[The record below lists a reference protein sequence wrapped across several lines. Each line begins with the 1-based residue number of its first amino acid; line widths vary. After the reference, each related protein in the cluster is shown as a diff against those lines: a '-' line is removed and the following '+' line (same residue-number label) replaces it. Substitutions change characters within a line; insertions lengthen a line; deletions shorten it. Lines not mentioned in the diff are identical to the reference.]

1 MTLEFFLNLATA
13 LGVGLLIG
21 TERSWSGR
29 ESPGQEL
36 VAGIRTFGLAGLF
49 GGLAAVSVTHLGAFA
64 WVAMFIVL
72 GLLVIA
78 GYLIDA
84 RRSGDHGMTTEV
96 ALLLTFL
103 LGSLAIAESR
113 QLAAACAIVVALL
126 LSLKTRLHQALKRL
140 SEAELGGALK
150 MLFISVVL
158 LPALPNQGYGPWQA
172 LNPYTTWM
180 MVVLIAG
187 IGFAAYVAIRAFG
200 ARHGL
205 LVTALLGGIVSSTA
219 MTITLARLNAPQ
231 LRAALAAGLLATSA
245 LMFPRVLL
253 EVGIVNP
260 ALLPGLSLP
269 LAAAG
274 AIYAAGALFYYLRAA
289 SAADSDAEPLLK
301 NPFELGP
308 ALRFAA
314 LLVLILLLVEGAR
327 RWFGDAG
334 IYLVSLLAGLTD
346 VDAITL
352 SLASKARDGL
362 AHEDLT
368 VAAHRRLARKARQP
382 AYSFGNRIGQVG
394 QLRRE
399 DAHDRD
405 HRIAARNAGLR
416 EDFLDRLHRLR
427 QEAHILEL
435 PGPGRLPGRFEVQ
448 VVSRLAIGWAIDGRV
463 GGNLHVHAVVH
474 LKLLRVGAGA
484 GGLFVRL
491 RHESVDGRFDRR
503 PVAPQRRASN
513 GGNQV
518 LILFRRGDC
527 QGGCLGVVRLDS
539 SGEVELN
546 SLLANPLAILV
557 LVKQGFA
564 LSEVR
569 PHPRFDL
576 VHVIRREL
584 RKFRV
589 AIGGTQQSGL
599 NDHAIV
605 RIEQPLLNQLDENGL
620 IVFEPVV
627 DERVRVQIELSH
639 VALGEGRVQAV
650 AFQLVHE
657 FR

>member
-1 MTLEFFLNLATA
+1 MTLDFFLNLATA

-64 WVAMFIVL
+64 WVAIFIVL

-158 LPALPNQGYGPWQA
+158 LPALPNQGYGPWRA

-245 LMFPRVLL
+245 LMFPRILV
-253 EVGIVNP
+253 EIGAIHP
-260 ALLPGLSLP
+260 ALLKELALPFAATTLVYLGGTLFHALRGGRASQEAPDEPGL
-269 LAAAG
+269 
-274 AIYAAGALFYYLRAA
+274 R
-289 SAADSDAEPLLK
+289 
-301 NPFELGP
+301 NPFELLP

-314 LLVLILLLVEGAR
+314 LLSAILLLVEVGR
-327 RWFGDAG
+327 RLFGDAG
-334 IYLVSLLAGLTD
+334 IYAVALLSGLAD

-352 SLASKARDGL
+352 SLARAAQGELDPGVASRGIALAALSNSLVKAGL
-362 AHEDLT
+362 VVL
-368 VAAHRRLARKARQP
+368 VGGKRLALQTLP
-382 AYSFGNRIGQVG
+382 FS
-394 QLRRE
+394 L
-399 DAHDRD
+399 
-405 HRIAARNAGLR
+405 AGL
-416 EDFLDRLHRLR
+416 L
-427 QEAHILEL
+427 
-435 PGPGRLPGRFEVQ
+435 
-448 VVSRLAIGWAIDGRV
+448 
-463 GGNLHVHAVVH
+463 
-474 LKLLRVGAGA
+474 VGA
-484 GGLFVRL
+484 L
-491 RHESVDGRFDRR
+491 
-503 PVAPQRRASN
+503 
-513 GGNQV
+513 
-518 LILFRRGDC
+518 LIL
-527 QGGCLGVVRLDS
+527 L
-539 SGEVELN
+539 
-546 SLLANPLAILV
+546 
-557 LVKQGFA
+557 
-564 LSEVR
+564 
-569 PHPRFDL
+569 
-576 VHVIRREL
+576 
-584 RKFRV
+584 
-589 AIGGTQQSGL
+589 
-599 NDHAIV
+599 
-605 RIEQPLLNQLDENGL
+605 
-620 IVFEPVV
+620 
-627 DERVRVQIELSH
+627 
-639 VALGEGRVQAV
+639 
-650 AFQLVHE
+650 
-657 FR
+657 

>member
-1 MTLEFFLNLATA
+1 MKAPA
-13 LGVGLLIG
+13 
-21 TERSWSGR
+21 R
-29 ESPGQEL
+29 EL

-334 IYLVSLLAGLTD
+334 IYLVSLLA
-346 VDAITL
+346 A
-352 SLASKARDGL
+352 
-362 AHEDLT
+362 
-368 VAAHRRLARKARQP
+368 
-382 AYSFGNRIGQVG
+382 
-394 QLRRE
+394 
-399 DAHDRD
+399 
-405 HRIAARNAGLR
+405 
-416 EDFLDRLHRLR
+416 
-427 QEAHILEL
+427 
-435 PGPGRLPGRFEVQ
+435 
-448 VVSRLAIGWAIDGRV
+448 
-463 GGNLHVHAVVH
+463 
-474 LKLLRVGAGA
+474 
-484 GGLFVRL
+484 
-491 RHESVDGRFDRR
+491 
-503 PVAPQRRASN
+503 
-513 GGNQV
+513 
-518 LILFRRGDC
+518 
-527 QGGCLGVVRLDS
+527 
-539 SGEVELN
+539 
-546 SLLANPLAILV
+546 
-557 LVKQGFA
+557 
-564 LSEVR
+564 
-569 PHPRFDL
+569 
-576 VHVIRREL
+576 
-584 RKFRV
+584 
-589 AIGGTQQSGL
+589 
-599 NDHAIV
+599 
-605 RIEQPLLNQLDENGL
+605 
-620 IVFEPVV
+620 
-627 DERVRVQIELSH
+627 
-639 VALGEGRVQAV
+639 
-650 AFQLVHE
+650 
-657 FR
+657 